1 LAIVDV
7 AGIMLKLFGR
17 LRKDKGGLAA
27 VEFAFV
33 LPVMLSFFLGLVE
46 LGQALGCRAD
56 VQNMASIGSDL
67 IAQESQVTSTDMTN
81 VYGALN
87 AMLFPFPTSG
97 SQITISSIV
106 DSGTAGVGRVAW
118 SCTQGGTALATNSN
132 WTLPNSSLITAG
144 GGGSV
149 ILTQISYTY
158 SMPVSQL
165 FLGNVTW
172 TNVFYSKPRE
182 VAQIPKVSC

>member
-1 LAIVDV
+1 
-7 AGIMLKLFGR
+7 MRKLFRR
-17 LRKDKGGLAA
+17 LGQEKSGLAA

-67 IAQESQVTSTDMTN
+67 IAQESQITSADMTN

-87 AMLFPFPTSG
+87 AMLFPYPTSG
-97 SQITISSIV
+97 AHITISSIV
-106 DSGTAGVGRVAW
+106 DSGTAGVGKVAW
-118 SCTQGGTALATNSN
+118 SCTQGGTVLATNST
-132 WTLPNSSLITAG
+132 WTLPNSNLIVAG

-149 ILTQISYTY
+149 ILTQISYDY

-165 FLGNVTW
+165 FVGSVTW
-172 TNVFYSKPRE
+172 SNVFYSKPRE
-182 VAQIPKVSC
+182 VAQIAKVSC